1 MSDPTPRRPRFLAAV
16 PESPRASPLRFA
28 PAAAPTVVVQPP
40 PPPPPPAPP
49 PAAAPP
55 SPPAHE
61 PRAAHHAPPPRAA
74 DVAEAHREAL
84 RRVAAAV
91 ETLRAQA
98 AHLGEQ
104 ARADALEIGFLVA
117 RTLLESEVR
126 QSPQAV
132 FQLVR
137 QAVRRAGDSRRISVR
152 LSPEDAAIVN
162 AENGRAPLFGPAA
175 ARVEIA
181 ADPSLSRG
189 DCVVDTDFG
198 RVDGRLETRLAELR
212 RALEAG
218 AHGDAQEVVA

>member
-1 MSDPTPRRPRFLAAV
+1 M
-16 PESPRASPLRFA
+16 RFA
-28 PAAAPTVVVQPP
+28 AATPPPPVVQAAPP
-40 PPPPPPAPP
+40 PPPVAP

-55 SPPAHE
+55 PFHDPAAAHPHAAA
-61 PRAAHHAPPPRAA
+61 PRATDAR
-74 DVAEAHREAL
+74 VLEAHREAL
-84 RRVAAAV
+84 QRVATAV

-175 ARVEIA
+175 ARVEIV
-181 ADPSLSRG
+181 ADATLSRG

-198 RVDGRLETRLAELR
+198 RVDGRLETRLGELR

-218 AHGDAQEVVA
+218 ADADAQEGVA